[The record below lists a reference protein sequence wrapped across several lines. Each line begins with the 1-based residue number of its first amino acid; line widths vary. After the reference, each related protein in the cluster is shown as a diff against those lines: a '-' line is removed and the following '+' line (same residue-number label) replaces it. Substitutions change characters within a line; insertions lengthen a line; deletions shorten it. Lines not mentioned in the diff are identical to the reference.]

1 MPGQHI
7 THRQEELYMQHRQQ
21 GMTQEIAEYDL
32 TAKVSQ
38 GDSPSDKP
46 GVVEGLKQR
55 IRAYNFSKQR
65 TSSIAV
71 ISAHDKKTKKSV
83 KAMA

>member
-71 ISAHDKKTKKSV
+71 I
-83 KAMA
+83 

>member
-1 MPGQHI
+1 VPGQHI

-71 ISAHDKKTKKSV
+71 I
-83 KAMA
+83 

>member
-71 ISAHDKKTKKSV
+71 R
-83 KAMA
+83 

>member
-38 GDSPSDKP
+38 GDSPSEKP

-71 ISAHDKKTKKSV
+71 I
-83 KAMA
+83 

>member
-1 MPGQHI
+1 
-7 THRQEELYMQHRQQ
+7 MQHRQQ

-55 IRAYNFSKQR
+55 IRAYNFSKQ
-65 TSSIAV
+65 IV
-71 ISAHDKKTKKSV
+71 IISFKYVLERVDL
-83 KAMA
+83 

>member
-65 TSSIAV
+65 TSSITV
-71 ISAHDKKTKKSV
+71 I
-83 KAMA
+83 

>member
-7 THRQEELYMQHRQQ
+7 THRQEELYTQHRQQ

-71 ISAHDKKTKKSV
+71 I
-83 KAMA
+83 

>member
-32 TAKVSQ
+32 TANVSQ

-71 ISAHDKKTKKSV
+71 I
-83 KAMA
+83 

>member
-21 GMTQEIAEYDL
+21 GMSQEIAEYDL

-71 ISAHDKKTKKSV
+71 I
-83 KAMA
+83 

>member
-7 THRQEELYMQHRQQ
+7 THRHEELYMQHRQQ

-71 ISAHDKKTKKSV
+71 I
-83 KAMA
+83 

>member
-1 MPGQHI
+1 MCFPLNLVFCSEFKVPGQHI

-71 ISAHDKKTKKSV
+71 I
-83 KAMA
+83 